1 MNVADY
7 IRNKN
12 KETEKK
18 QAKPNEDTPKSPQ
31 EALNKYSHY
40 SEEQLMSEL
49 FRLGSLS
56 NGRISAKELDD
67 FYANVRSFLTP
78 EQSERMR
85 ELITQLKNS

>member
-7 IRNKN
+7 IRRQN
-12 KETEKK
+12 EKSK
-18 QAKPNEDTPKSPQ
+18 READAPKSPE
-31 EALNKYSHY
+31 EALNKYSSY

-56 NGRISAKELDD
+56 SGRISAEELDA
-67 FYANVRSFLTP
+67 FYNNVQAYLTP
-78 EQSERMR
+78 EQAARMK

>member
-1 MNVADY
+1 MDIASY

-12 KETEKK
+12 KETEK
-18 QAKPNEDTPKSPQ
+18 AADAPKSPE
-31 EALNKYSHY
+31 EALNKYSSY

-56 NGRISAKELDD
+56 TGRISAQELDN
-67 FYANVRSFLTP
+67 FYLQVKSYLTP
-78 EQSERMR
+78 EQSARMK

>member
-1 MNVADY
+1 MNIAEY

-12 KETEKK
+12 KE
-18 QAKPNEDTPKSPQ
+18 NEQETPRTPE
-31 EALNKYSHY
+31 EALNKYSNY

-56 NGRISAKELDD
+56 NGKISAQELDT
-67 FYANVRSFLTP
+67 FYDNVSAYLTP
-78 EQSERMR
+78 EQSARMR